1 MIGNNVKQ
9 KVKRSGGQTLVKPK
23 IRNCFALKTY
33 SVHCLLSLK
42 QLALIRLSLTVS
54 HESNNSDTVE
64 HEQRRQ
70 CNANSGEEDL
80 VHDCN
85 DFSRRS
91 RVDFAFGS
99 RAINTDHWHDYRQE
113 QG

>member
-1 MIGNNVKQ
+1 MLSKKYV
-9 KVKRSGGQTLVKPK
+9 RSGAVKLWSNPK
-23 IRNCFALKTY
+23 FGVVSLKTY

-99 RAINTDHWHDYRQE
+99 RAIDTDHWHDYRQE